1 MQRVDAYAVCVS
13 VSVCAF
19 IIKPSSAQGETQ
31 RDGEREGDGAM
42 GAEPSAVA
50 AVVDCQIHVA
60 FHAFQLSCS

>member
-19 IIKPSSAQGETQ
+19 IIKPSSARREMG
-31 RDGEREGDGAM
+31 REGDGAM